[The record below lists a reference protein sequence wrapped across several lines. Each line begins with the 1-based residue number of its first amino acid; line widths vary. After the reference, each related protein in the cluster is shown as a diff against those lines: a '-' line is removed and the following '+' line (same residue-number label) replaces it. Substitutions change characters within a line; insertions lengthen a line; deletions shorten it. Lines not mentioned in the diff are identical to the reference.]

1 MYIINVVTSWC
12 INVVDD
18 LISNKHAR
26 IIFIL
31 LVQKY
36 ISKEIKINMLVIKLV
51 KSIYK
56 GKCKR
61 CKIKSLT
68 YMKNLNYISNYFSSK
83 LVFST
88 YIYQYIDSKLYPFI
102 VF

>member
-1 MYIINVVTSWC
+1 MQELY
-12 INVVDD
+12 
-18 LISNKHAR
+18 LI
-26 IIFIL
+26 IL

-36 ISKEIKINMLVIKLV
+36 ISKEIKIIMLVIKLV

-68 YMKNLNYISNYFSSK
+68 YMKNLN
-83 LVFST
+83 
-88 YIYQYIDSKLYPFI
+88 
-102 VF
+102 